1 MIHASELSHLT
12 FWNTSYWF
20 YLYDVVLECPSES
33 YIDSVVND
41 KRLKELQTAVE
52 GNEPVVIVI
61 HMTPQ
66 VVFEH
71 PKYQEW
77 INEWVIRR

>member
-1 MIHASELSHLT
+1 MMHGSELTHLT
-12 FWNTSYWF
+12 FYNTSYLIFFF
-20 YLYDVVLECPSES
+20 YNTVLECPSES

-41 KRLKELQTAVE
+41 ERLKELQTAVE

-66 VVFEH
+66 KVFEH

-77 INEWVIRR
+77 ING

>member
-1 MIHASELSHLT
+1 M
-12 FWNTSYWF
+12 
-20 YLYDVVLECPSES
+20 LECPSES

-41 KRLKELQTAVE
+41 ERLKELQTAVE
-52 GNEPVVIVI
+52 GDEPVVIVI

-66 VVFEH
+66 EVFDH

-77 INEWVIRR
+77 ING